1 MSEPHAHGAENPD
14 VRFEDKDVRASAILK
29 FAVYLF
35 LATIAVLFLMQRL
48 YVAFA
53 RFEASQQPPP
63 PIMQTAPSRQP
74 PLPRLQVLPTRDL
87 GELRRSEDAA
97 LSSYGWIDPPTGI
110 VRIPIE
116 EAMRLVNERG
126 LPVRGAAPAPSAA
139 PAPKAGGKR
148 Q

>member
-1 MSEPHAHGAENPD
+1 MSEHQSHGAENPD

-35 LATIAVLFLMQRL
+35 FATIAVLFLMQRL
-48 YVAFA
+48 YVGFA

-63 PIMQTAPSRQP
+63 PIMQTAPDRQA
-74 PLPRLQVLPTRDL
+74 PLPRLQVLPTKDL
-87 GELRRSEDAA
+87 EELRRNENAT
-97 LSSYGWIDPPTGI
+97 LSSYGWVDPPTGI

-116 EAMRLVNERG
+116 EAMRLVTERG
-126 LPVRGAAPAPSAA
+126 LPVRGAEAAPPPA
-139 PAPKAGGKR
+139 PAPKTGGKR